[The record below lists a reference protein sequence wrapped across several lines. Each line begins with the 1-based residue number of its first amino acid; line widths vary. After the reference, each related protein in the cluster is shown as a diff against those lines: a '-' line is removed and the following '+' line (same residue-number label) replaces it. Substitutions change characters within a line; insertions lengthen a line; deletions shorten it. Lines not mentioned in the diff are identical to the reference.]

1 MQHVLPAARGLRTLY
16 ALTSD
21 KLWFALA
28 VITCLLIAGELAER
42 ALDTEAPNFFNGGL
56 AL

>member
-1 MQHVLPAARGLRTLY
+1 MQTILPAARGLRTLY
-16 ALTSD
+16 ALSSD

-28 VITCLLIAGELAER
+28 ILACLLIAGEVAER
-42 ALDTEAPNFFNGGL
+42 AMSLDAPHFMGSGL

>member
-16 ALTSD
+16 ALASD

-28 VITCLLIAGELAER
+28 VITCMLLAGEVAEFVI
-42 ALDTEAPNFFNGGL
+42 LNSVPNLESGFGL
-56 AL
+56 